1 MIFIGR
7 ENGYRSVASGIIPFI
22 LARYRA
28 TCVGIFLFLS
38 FFVLCLMRLSS
49 TLSHARL
56 IVKDKDR
63 DGSTD
68 GGASNL
74 DNERLPPLHP
84 LSHVSSQRDLFK
96 YSFLFFSLL
105 LSLLSLA
112 YRSS

>member
-74 DNERLPPLHP
+74 DNERLLFP
-84 LSHVSSQRDLFK
+84 VSSQRDLFK